1 MPSDQYLLY
10 DLASRAPGLTWSP
23 NPWKTRLLLNF
34 KGLSF
39 QTQWLEYPE
48 IKPELENHTPPNP
61 DGIAYTIPAIVCPD
75 GTYMMDSRK
84 IADYIEQRH
93 PQPSLHLDSSYLA
106 KVEDIWSRYMS
117 AFCPIFIPQVPKRIL
132 NDASLEYWYTTRE
145 RMFGMPLDRLEKEQ
159 GGDRAWGEVEVA
171 IREATAL
178 LKEQNGPFFMGD
190 TPSYADLVWASI
202 LLFCQ
207 RLGTECF
214 EETLK
219 RSGDGQVHLDLL
231 ATMEPWSR

>member
-1 MPSDQYLLY
+1 
-10 DLASRAPGLTWSP
+10 
-23 NPWKTRLLLNF
+23 
-34 KGLSF
+34 
-39 QTQWLEYPE
+39 
-48 IKPELENHTPPNP
+48 
-61 DGIAYTIPAIVCPD
+61 
-75 GTYMMDSRK
+75 MDSRK

-93 PQPSLHLDSSYLA
+93 PQPSLHLESSYLA

-132 NDASLEYWYTTRE
+132 NDASLEFWYTTRE
-145 RMFGMPLDRLEKEQ
+145 KMFRMPLDRLEKEQ
-159 GGDRAWGEVEVA
+159 GGDRAWSEVEVA

-202 LLFCQ
+202 LFFCQ
-207 RLGTECF
+207 RLGTEFF

-231 ATMEPWSR
+231 ATVEPWSR